1 MSPTRA
7 KSLAQISWRSN
18 ARRSWVYAAGRA
30 VWRAARELADVLG
43 LSAERVR
50 QIEHCALERMRELAD
65 GAADER
71 PVISAP
77 CQ

>member
-1 MSPTRA
+1 M
-7 KSLAQISWRSN
+7 
-18 ARRSWVYAAGRA
+18 YAAGRA
-30 VWRAARELADVLG
+30 VWRSARELADVLG